1 MAPPAHPPARR
12 SAIPRSFAALVAG
25 VSLTVLAAAAPAPAV
40 AAPVPTPPAVP
51 APFGAH
57 DPGSGEQPSA
67 GRYIVTL
74 REPAAATYSGGVAG
88 KARTAPRDGEGL
100 KAGSAPVKAY
110 RTYLRSRQ
118 DDAARTVGARV
129 ISSYSAALNGFTAE
143 LQPRQVDELRADPTV
158 VSVVKDDLRKPLA
171 AVNSTDY
178 LGLSGKSGVW
188 AGNGGVEGAG
198 KGVVVGVVDTG
209 IAPEN
214 PSFSGAPLGTAP
226 GQEPYLDGSVIT
238 YRKADGGTFTGAC
251 TAGVQ
256 FTAADCSTKLVSAR
270 YFVDN
275 FGATRI
281 GGPSIGEYLSP
292 RDGEAHGSHTASTAA
307 GANGVEA
314 DLGGVPMGP
323 VSGVAPAAK
332 VAAYKACWSG
342 PDAKDTTDDG
352 CATGD
357 LLAAID
363 AAVADNVDVINYSIG
378 SADGARTTDSVVDE
392 AFRNAA
398 ASGIFVATAGGNSG
412 PGDSTVDNA
421 SPWITTTAASTMP
434 TREATVELGDGQNV
448 LGASV
453 SLPADGRKV
462 SAPLVAASGAGTA
475 ISVRPQ
481 LCGPDS
487 LDGAKVKGA
496 IVLCE
501 RGTYDRAAK
510 SAEVKRAG
518 GIGMVLVNPSP
529 DSTDLDTHAVPTIA
543 VDADGYDAL
552 LSYAGTEAPTVTLVD
567 GNPHHLASAAVPQI
581 AGFSSRGPVQA
592 DGGDLIKPDLAAPG
606 VAVLADGAN
615 AAGGRPS
622 FTFMSGTSMA
632 SPHVAGLGALYLGL
646 HPQATPAEIKSAL
659 MTTTRPTVTGA
670 GEASEDVFAQ
680 GNGQVDATRYL
691 HPGLLYL
698 NGPEDWARYVA
709 AIKGDRTAPAPSDLN
724 LASIGVGSL
733 AGRQTVTRTV
743 TSTGPGTF
751 TADPVQIPGVDTVV
765 EPRSLTFTEAGQS
778 RTFKVTFTRTTAPLG
793 EYATGYLTWRGG
805 GQSVRSALAVRP
817 VTLVAPTAVA
827 ASGSTGRTT
836 VSLKGGEDRD
846 VPLDL
851 TGLSRG
857 LRVQGSGTV
866 GGPSQTH
873 VVEVPAGTEHAR
885 FALDAA
891 DDSADLDLSVYR
903 LNQYG
908 DTALVERAATESAD
922 EQLDLEDPEP
932 GLYEVEV
939 DFFAGS
945 GPLGFTVTSF
955 SLNDKGAEGSFTA
968 QPATAPLRAGGT
980 TPVTLSWKGLR
991 AGAVYLGRV
1000 TYGDTGRTT
1009 YVTVTGDPRGGP
1021 PGGSPGTRPSVA
1033 VQPAYAVAGQ
1043 SAVVVAKGL
1052 TPAVDFQIRVKG
1064 TNRVLASGRTTDDGG
1079 VGRLVTLPAD
1089 IATGKQTLEV
1099 RYGSR
1104 SAGGSFTVA
1113 KLVLGDSE
1121 HSDAHAFDGNPL
1133 AAMTTAVRGKG
1144 TVRIT
1149 VRGASGTYLSRTLAV
1164 DAGELGWYAWKSEP
1178 VETRPEK
1185 LTATLAV
1192 VADHGRTGQSTSL
1205 TWTPTAVKASSASI
1219 TEDRAAAHTAKVSYT
1234 NNSEVPAFPTLR
1246 YKLTNGDL
1254 VLATLQADPEDT
1266 FTRSYDTTGVD
1277 RLDLVID
1284 GTTVATYRNRDRAG
1298 LTGRPTMVEP
1308 FYTTFQRGG
1317 SAKQHGGTA
1326 SLKMTVTNRP
1336 AAYSGGFALTVGEGP
1351 EIYAGT
1357 SLLLDERIPVP
1368 RSAQEG
1374 APVSRTVT
1382 VPAGRPLWATAY
1394 YEVQG
1399 PIFQALAVRR
1409 ILVPPVAAADLQPVR
1424 GSGSRPAFVVDT
1436 MPREAAAGTTASVTA
1451 AGLSPR
1457 ERFTVRLDGRVV
1469 GFGRATAG
1477 GFAHAFVPVRHT
1489 HDRTLTVRVTGTG
1502 AGRSGETVLG
1512 VSG

>member
-1 MAPPAHPPARR
+1 MAPAHPPARR
-12 SAIPRSFAALVAG
+12 SAIPRSLAALVAG
-25 VSLTVLAAAAPAPAV
+25 VSLTVFTAVDQSPAA

-51 APFGAH
+51 APYAAH
-57 DPGSGEQPSA
+57 DPNAGEQPAA

-74 REPAAATYSGGVAG
+74 REPAAATYTGGVAG
-88 KARTAPRDGEGL
+88 KARTAPRAGEGL
-100 KAGSAPVKAY
+100 KTGSAPVRAY
-110 RTYLRSRQ
+110 RAYLHQRQ
-118 DDAARTVGARV
+118 DDAAATVGARV

-143 LQPRQVDELRADPTV
+143 LRPRQVEELRADPSV
-158 VSVVKDDLRKPLA
+158 VSVVKDELRKPLA

-178 LGLSGKSGVW
+178 LGLSGKTGVW
-188 AGNGGVEGAG
+188 AGNGGVGNAG

-214 PSFSGAPLGTAP
+214 PSFAGAPLGTQP
-226 GQEPYLDGSVIT
+226 GAEPYLDGSAIT

-256 FTAADCSTKLVSAR
+256 FTAADCSTKIVSAR

-275 FGATRI
+275 FGSGHI
-281 GGPSIGEYLSP
+281 GGPATGEYLSP

-307 GANGVEA
+307 GANGVDA
-314 DLGGVPMGP
+314 DLGGVPMGTI
-323 VSGVAPAAK
+323 SGVAPAAK
-332 VAAYKACWSG
+332 VAVYKACWSG
-342 PDAKDTTDDG
+342 PDTHDTTDDG

-378 SADGARTTDSVVDE
+378 SAGGALSTDSVVDE

-421 SPWITTTAASTMP
+421 SPWITTAAASSMP
-434 TREATVELGDGQNV
+434 TREATVELGDGENV

-453 SLPADGRKV
+453 SLPAGGGEV
-462 SAPLVAASGAGTA
+462 AGPLVAAAAAGTPIA
-475 ISVRPQ
+475 VRPQ

-487 LDGAKVKGA
+487 LDSARVRGA

-501 RGTYDRAAK
+501 RGTYDRLAK

-518 GIGMVLVNPSP
+518 GIGMILVNREP
-529 DSTDLDTHAVPTIA
+529 DSTDLDAHGVPTVA
-543 VDADGYDAL
+543 VDADGYEAL
-552 LSYAGTEAPTVTLVD
+552 VSYAGAEAPTATLVD
-567 GNPHHLASAAVPQI
+567 GNPHKLASVAVPQI

-615 AAGGRPS
+615 AAGERPR

-659 MTTTRPTVTGA
+659 MTTTQPTVTGA
-670 GEASEDVFAQ
+670 GEASDDVFAQ

-698 NGPEDWARYVA
+698 NGPADWTRYVDA
-709 AIKGDRTAPAPSDLN
+709 VKGDTTAPAPSDLN

-743 TSTGPGTF
+743 TSTEPGTF
-751 TADPVQIPGVDTVV
+751 TADPVRIPGVETTV
-765 EPRSLTFTEAGQS
+765 EPRSLTFTEPGQAK
-778 RTFKVTFTRTTAPLG
+778 TFQVTFTRTTAPLG
-793 EYATGYLTWRGG
+793 EYASGYLTWRDGK
-805 GQSVRSALAVRP
+805 QSVRSAVAVRP
-817 VTLVAPTAVA
+817 VTLVAPAA
-827 ASGSTGRTT
+827 LKASGSSGRAT
-836 VSLKGGEDRD
+836 VTLKGGEDRE
-846 VPLDL
+846 VPLEL

-857 LRVQGSGTV
+857 LRVEGSGTV
-866 GGPSQTH
+866 GGAARTH
-873 VVEVPAGTEHAR
+873 VVEVPAGTKHAR

-891 DDSADLDLSVYR
+891 DDTADLDLSVHR
-903 LNQYG
+903 LNEYG
-908 DTALVERAATESAD
+908 DTALVDRAATDSAD

-939 DFFAGS
+939 DFFAGT

-955 SLNDKGAEGSFTA
+955 ALGDKGAEGSFTA
-968 QPATAPLRAGGT
+968 QPATAALRAGGT
-980 TPVTLSWKGLR
+980 TPVALSWKGLK

-1009 YVTVTGDPRGGP
+1009 YVTVTGDPRTGP
-1021 PGGSPGTRPSVA
+1021 PGGAPGARPA
-1033 VQPAYAVAGQ
+1033 VTVRPDYAVPGQ
-1043 SAVVVAKGL
+1043 SAVVVATGL

-1064 TNRVLASGRTTDDGG
+1064 SGRVLASGRTTDDGG

-1089 IATGKQTLEV
+1089 LATGKQTLEV
-1099 RYGSR
+1099 GYGGR
-1104 SAGGSFTVA
+1104 SAGDSFTVA
-1113 KLVLGDSE
+1113 GLVLGDAE
-1121 HSDAHAFDGNPL
+1121 HGDAHAFDGNPL
-1133 AAMTTAVRGKG
+1133 ATMTAAIRGEGK
-1144 TVRIT
+1144 VRIT
-1149 VRGASGTYLSRTLAV
+1149 VRGASGTYLDRTLAA
-1164 DAGELGWYAWKSEP
+1164 DSGELGWYAWKSEP

-1185 LTATLAV
+1185 LTATLGV
-1192 VADHGRTGQSTSL
+1192 IGEHGRAGQSRSV
-1205 TWTPTAVKASSASI
+1205 TWTPKALKASTASI
-1219 TEDRAAAHTAKVSYT
+1219 SEDREEKHAAKVSFT
-1234 NNSEVPAFPTLR
+1234 NNSDVPVFATLR
-1246 YKLTNGDL
+1246 YKLTDGDL

-1266 FTRSYDTTGVD
+1266 FSRSYDTTGVD
-1277 RLDLVID
+1277 RLDLVLD

-1298 LTGRPTMVEP
+1298 LSGRPAMVEP
-1308 FYTTFQRGG
+1308 FYATFRRGGTAGHDGG
-1317 SAKQHGGTA
+1317 SAP
-1326 SLKMTVTNRP
+1326 LKMTVTNRP
-1336 AAYSGGFALTVGEGP
+1336 AAYSGGFSLSVGEGP
-1351 EIYAGT
+1351 EIYAGM
-1357 SLLLDERIPVP
+1357 SLFINEPIPTT
-1368 RSAQEG
+1368 RSPQEG
-1374 APVSRTVT
+1374 APISRTVT

-1394 YEVQG
+1394 YEING

-1409 ILVPPVAAADLQPVR
+1409 IIVPPVAAEDLEPVR
-1424 GSGSRPAFVVDT
+1424 GSRPRPAFVVDA
-1436 MPREAAAGTTASVTA
+1436 MPREATAGTTVSVTA

-1457 ERFTVRLDGRVV
+1457 ERFTVRIDGRVV
-1469 GFGRATAG
+1469 ALGRATAE
-1477 GFAHAFVPVRHT
+1477 GFAHAFVPVPRGHG
-1489 HDRTLTVRVTGTG
+1489 RTLTVRVAGTG